1 MYGTIYMKIL
11 QLNKLYYPVTG
22 GVEHVVQ
29 QIAEGLNK
37 YTDMKVLVCQEK
49 GNFIQ
54 EDINGV
60 AVIRTGSLGVK
71 FSLPLSPGYIKAVRH
86 MSSKCDVLL
95 LHMPFPL
102 GDLALLMSGYKGRVV
117 LWWHS
122 DIVRQKKL
130 MKLYRPLMEW
140 TLKRADAIVVATEG
154 HIEGSKYLKPFKNKC
169 RVIPFGVSRE
179 IYEDAEIY
187 NNINKNI
194 RVNDYLRATNKQQ
207 ITFLFVGRL
216 VYYKGVDI
224 LVEAFSIAVKTSDVS
239 MNLKIIGSGP
249 LEDFLKQQAKA
260 LGVAEYIEFI
270 GKVDDRQ
277 LMKAYRNCDVFILP
291 SVARSEAFGL
301 VQIEAMAYGKPVIN
315 TWLDSGVPYVSINEQ
330 TGLTVPPG
338 NYDALADA
346 IKRMAEDNGFRN
358 KCGINARQRVST
370 EYREDI
376 MMKRLIEVLK

>member
-1 MYGTIYMKIL
+1 MIKIL

-29 QIAEGLNK
+29 QIAEGLNE

-49 GNFIQ
+49 GNFIH
-54 EDINGV
+54 ENINGV
-60 AVIRTGSLGVK
+60 DVFRTGSLGVK

-102 GDLALLMSGYKGRVV
+102 GDLALLTSGYKGRVV

-130 MKLYRPLMEW
+130 MRLYRPLMEW

-194 RVNDYLRATNKQQ
+194 RVNDYLRAAHKQQ

-239 MNLKIIGSGP
+239 MHLKIIGSGP

-260 LGVAEYIEFI
+260 LGVEEYIEFV

-277 LMKAYRNCDVFILP
+277 LMKAYRDCDVFILP

-338 NYDALADA
+338 NYTALADA

-376 MMKRLIEVLK
+376 MMKRLLEVLK

>member
-1 MYGTIYMKIL
+1 MIKIL

-29 QIAEGLNK
+29 QIAEGLNE

-49 GNFIQ
+49 GNFIH
-54 EDINGV
+54 ENINGV
-60 AVIRTGSLGVK
+60 DVFRTGSLGVK

-102 GDLALLMSGYKGRVV
+102 GDIALLMSGYKGRVV

-122 DIVRQKKL
+122 DIVRQKRL

-154 HIEGSKYLKPFKNKC
+154 HIEGSQYLKPFKNKC
-169 RVIPFGVSRE
+169 RIIPFGVSRE

-187 NNINKNI
+187 NNKNI
-194 RVNDYLRATNKQQ
+194 RVNNYLCAAAKRQ

-239 MNLKIIGSGP
+239 MYLKIIGSGP

-260 LGVAEYIEFI
+260 LEVEEYIEFV

-277 LMKAYRNCDVFILP
+277 LMKAYRDCDVFILP

-330 TGLTVPPG
+330 TGLTVPPS
-338 NYDALADA
+338 NYAALADA
-346 IKRMAEDNGFRN
+346 IKRMAEDNDFRN

-376 MMKRLIEVLK
+376 MMKRLLEVLK

>member
-1 MYGTIYMKIL
+1 MIKIL

-29 QIAEGLNK
+29 QIAEGLNE

-49 GNFIQ
+49 GNFIH
-54 EDINGV
+54 ENINGV
-60 AVIRTGSLGVK
+60 DVFRTGSLGVK

-102 GDLALLMSGYKGRVV
+102 GDIALLMSGYKGRVV

-122 DIVRQKKL
+122 DIVRQKRL

-154 HIEGSKYLKPFKNKC
+154 HIEGSQYLKPFKNKC
-169 RVIPFGVSRE
+169 RIIPFGVSRE

-187 NNINKNI
+187 NNKNI
-194 RVNDYLRATNKQQ
+194 RVNNYLCAAAKRQ

-216 VYYKGVDI
+216 VYYKGADI

-239 MNLKIIGSGP
+239 MYLKIIGSGP

-260 LGVAEYIEFI
+260 LEVEEYIEFV

-277 LMKAYRNCDVFILP
+277 LMKAYRDCDVFILP

-338 NYDALADA
+338 NYAALADA

-376 MMKRLIEVLK
+376 MMKRLLEVLK